1 MKFIFT
7 VLIIFYG
14 FRLLMKFLFP
24 FFIKKMMHNVEQKV
38 RSQQA
43 NSNQETTKVGQTVID
58 KAPNKNNTVAKDGV
72 GEYVDFEEV
81 DE

>member
-38 RSQQA
+38 RAQQA
-43 NSNQETTKVGQTVID
+43 NSNQDTTKVGETVID
-58 KAPNKNNTVAKDGV
+58 KAPNKNNTVTKDGV